1 MTRRDGR
8 AARGIRAVLGIA
20 CVAVALA
27 AALPLPA
34 AAHSYK
40 FGEIAVGHVWAPP
53 AAQDAEGVPVYGP
66 LLNRGKTPDSVVGA
80 SSPIAGSVR
89 FRVSKDG
96 KTSWPDSIP
105 LPPGR
110 PLGLAPWRVHLWL
123 TGLKRPLKDGDRFD
137 VTLTFAHA
145 GKHTVQVLVERTAG
159 H

>member
-8 AARGIRAVLGIA
+8 PPRVLGALLGIA

-27 AALPLPA
+27 VALPRPA

-40 FGEIAVGHVWAPP
+40 IGEIAVGHVWAPP
-53 AAQDAEGVPVYGP
+53 VGQDAEGVPVYGP
-66 LLNRGKTPDSVVGA
+66 LLNRGKTSDSLVGA
-80 SSPIAGSVR
+80 SSPIAARVR

-123 TGLKRPLKDGDRFD
+123 TGLKRPLADGDRFD